1 MKLPLEAERSVL
13 ESIRRYPED
22 HVVWKRELYTR
33 PDGALQVYRDGLS
46 EFVHRRFYR
55 LLIDPE
61 LKRQRLGRTC
71 DRFGCVNPYHWQITG
86 PVARGART
94 HCVHGHEYT
103 DANTTASGHCATC
116 AAVRIAKRAGGAADA
131 PGLNAAKTRCPNDH
145 EYDAA
150 NTYVYLTDRGVHRKC
165 RACNRERAAAR
176 RQRPGAAPRG

>member
-33 PDGALQVYRDGLS
+33 SDGALQVYRDGLS
-46 EFVHRRFYR
+46 EFLHRRLYR

-61 LKRQRLGRTC
+61 LKRQRLARSC
-71 DRFGCVNPYHWQITG
+71 ERFGCVNPYHWRITG
-86 PVARGART
+86 PLVAGARS

-116 AAVRIAKRAGGAADA
+116 AAVRAAKRAGGVIDA
-131 PGLNAAKTRCPNDH
+131 PSLNAVKTHCPHGH
-145 EYDAA
+145 EYDAT
-150 NTYVYLTDRGVHRKC
+150 NTYVYVGGHGVHRKC
-165 RACNRERAAAR
+165 RRCNAERAAAR
-176 RQRPGAAPRG
+176 RQRPAPAPVD